1 MTDFQTTAGK
11 AGISHTVIE
20 TPEEIAYELRA
31 AEGAVWTGSRLL
43 IGMVSFVY
51 ASLAFAYFY
60 LRSTNNQ
67 DLWRPGGV
75 TASLSF
81 GTTILV
87 VALASSLLNVYGTWR
102 WRTGSVLDSNVAGWL
117 TVLGGSIAVG
127 IQVWQLFELH
137 FWPGSSG
144 YASCFIAWAILNAAL
159 LLSGVYWSE
168 TMLARA
174 ARVRRSIGGVAA
186 ASEASAPT
194 PVVIAPE
201 EAAAA
206 LAPDSH
212 AAAYPVSDRILDT
225 EVVSCSHY
233 WVFIGIVNLVFWLM
247 FYVI

>member
-1 MTDFQTTAGK
+1 MTDVPAPPRR
-11 AGISHTVIE
+11 AANRHTVIE

-31 AEGAVWTGSRLL
+31 AEGSVWTGSRLL
-43 IGMVSFVY
+43 IGIVSFVY

-67 DLWRPGGV
+67 GLWRPGGV
-75 TASLSF
+75 TASMSF
-81 GTTILV
+81 GITILV
-87 VALASSLLNVYGTWR
+87 VALVSVALSMYGTWR
-102 WRTGSVLDSNVAGWL
+102 WRTGSVLDSSVAGWM
-117 TVLGGSIAVG
+117 TVLGGSLAVG

-174 ARVRRSIGGVAA
+174 VRVRRAFQAGSGPTEATA
-186 ASEASAPT
+186 ASR
-194 PVVIAPE
+194 VVIAPD
-201 EAAAA
+201 EASAA

-212 AAAYPVSDRILDT
+212 AAAYPVSDRILET
-225 EVVSCSHY
+225 EVISCNHY
-233 WVFIGIVNLVFWLM
+233 WVFIGLVNLVFWLM

>member
-1 MTDFQTTAGK
+1 MTDFQTATSRGA
-11 AGISHTVIE
+11 ISRTVIE

-67 DLWRPGGV
+67 GLWRPGGV
-75 TASLSF
+75 TASMSF

-87 VALASSLLNVYGTWR
+87 VALVSTSLNVFGTWR
-102 WRTGSVLDSNVAGWL
+102 LRTGSVLDSNVAGWL

-174 ARVRRSIGGVAA
+174 VRVRRTFRDVTAATEGSA
-186 ASEASAPT
+186 ASG
-194 PVVIAPE
+194 VVIAPV
-201 EAAAA
+201 EASAA